1 MNEAAPRSGGPSVA
15 GPEPVRPEPA
25 TGLLDL
31 EATDIGS
38 VFVSNYPPYSAW
50 NEAAVPEAFAALDR
64 APGTDTSLGLYIHIP
79 FCRKRCKFCYFR
91 VYIDKNHEQIG
102 RYLDALGVELER
114 YAERAAVR
122 GRNLDFV
129 YFGGGTPSY
138 IAAKQLIP
146 LAERLQGVIPWNT
159 AEEVAFEC
167 EPGTLTQS
175 KLEAIRSIGVTRLS
189 LGVENFDDGILQE
202 NGRAHVSKEIYRV
215 RDWIRQQDFRQLNVD
230 LIAGMVGE
238 TWESWK
244 RTVDLTIEYDPDS
257 ITLYQMELPFNTVY
271 SKAKLRGE
279 EDVPPFADWRTK
291 REWHAYAF
299 EQFERAGFERWSAYT
314 MMRRDR
320 GCKFVYAR
328 EVWSGADM
336 IPIGVSSFGH
346 MGGVHM
352 QNHDR
357 WDGYL
362 AAVDAGGL
370 ATRRALVTTE
380 RERLTREV
388 ILQLKRG
395 WLERGAFE
403 RKFGVDV
410 VEDYAEAFG
419 SLTEQGLATVG
430 PDRVDLSAGG
440 ILRVDQLLPRFYD
453 EQYRGAR
460 YT

>member
-1 MNEAAPRSGGPSVA
+1 MTDVDPRA
-15 GPEPVRPEPA
+15 LPEPA
-25 TGLLDL
+25 TGVLDL
-31 EATDIGS
+31 EATEIGS

-50 NEAAVPEAFAALDR
+50 NEGAVEDGFAALDR
-64 APGTDTSLGLYIHIP
+64 PAREGTSLGLYVHIP

-91 VYIDKNHEQIG
+91 VYVDKKHEEIG

-114 YAERAAVR
+114 YAERTAVR
-122 GRNLDFV
+122 GRKLDFV
-129 YFGGGTPSY
+129 YVGGGTPSY

-146 LAERLQGVIPWNT
+146 LAERLQEVISWDD

-175 KLEAIRSIGVTRLS
+175 KLEAIRGIGVTRLS
-189 LGVENFDDGILQE
+189 LGVENFDDAILKE
-202 NGRAHVSKEIYRV
+202 NGRAHVSTEIHRV
-215 RDWIRQQDFRQLNVD
+215 RDWIRAQGFRQLNVD

-244 RTVDLTIEYDPDS
+244 RTVEATIDYDPDS

-271 SKAKLRGE
+271 SKARLRGD
-279 EDVPPFADWRTK
+279 DVPAFADWRTK

-346 MGGVHM
+346 MNGVHL

-357 WDGYL
+357 WSDYL
-362 AAVDAGGL
+362 AAIEAGGL
-370 ATRRALVTTE
+370 ATRRAFATN
-380 RERLTREV
+380 RQERLTREL

-395 WLERGAFE
+395 FIDRAPFK

-410 VEDYAEAFG
+410 VDEYSDAFRSLSEQNLAVVRPERVELSPG
-419 SLTEQGLATVG
+419 SV
-430 PDRVDLSAGG
+430 
-440 ILRVDQLLPRFYD
+440 LRVDQLLPRFY
-453 EQYRGAR
+453 EERYRGAR

>member
-1 MNEAAPRSGGPSVA
+1 MVDRGLDAPRA
-15 GPEPVRPEPA
+15 EPA
-25 TGLLDL
+25 TGALDL

-50 NEAAVPEAFAALDR
+50 NESAVPEAVAALDR
-64 APGTDTSLGLYIHIP
+64 EPAPGTSLGLYIHIP

-102 RYLDALGVELER
+102 RYLDALGAELER
-114 YAERAAVR
+114 YAELPSIR
-122 GRNLDFV
+122 GRKLDFV

-138 IAAKQLIP
+138 IAAKQLVP
-146 LAERLQGVIPWNT
+146 LARRLQAAMPWDG

-167 EPGTLTQS
+167 EPGTLTRS

-202 NGRAHVSKEIYRV
+202 NGRAHASKEIHRV
-215 RDWIRQQDFRQLNVD
+215 RDWIRAQGFRQLNVD

-238 TWESWK
+238 TWDSWK
-244 RTVDLTIEYDPDS
+244 RTVDQTIEYDPDS

-271 SKAKLRGE
+271 SKARLRGE
-279 EDVPPFADWRTK
+279 ADVPPFADWRTK

-346 MGGVHM
+346 MDGVHL

-357 WDGYL
+357 WEDYL
-362 AAVDAGGL
+362 AAIEGGGL
-370 ATRRALVTTE
+370 ATRRALATTA
-380 RERLTREV
+380 RERLTREL

-395 WLERGAFE
+395 WLERDAFE

-410 VEDYAEAFG
+410 AADYADAFG
-419 SLTEQGLATVG
+419 GLVEQGLATIG
-430 PDRVDLSAGG
+430 PERIELSEGG
-440 ILRVDQLLPRFYD
+440 LLRVDQLLPRFYD

>member
-1 MNEAAPRSGGPSVA
+1 
-15 GPEPVRPEPA
+15 
-25 TGLLDL
+25 
-31 EATDIGS
+31 
-38 VFVSNYPPYSAW
+38 
-50 NEAAVPEAFAALDR
+50 
-64 APGTDTSLGLYIHIP
+64 
-79 FCRKRCKFCYFR
+79 
-91 VYIDKNHEQIG
+91 
-102 RYLDALGVELER
+102 
-114 YAERAAVR
+114 VR
-122 GRNLDFV
+122 GRKLDFV

-138 IAAKQLIP
+138 IAAKQLTP
-146 LAERLQGVIPWNT
+146 LAERLQGVMPWDG

-189 LGVENFDDGILQE
+189 LGVENFDDAILQE

-215 RDWIRQQDFRQLNVD
+215 RDWIRAQGFRQLNVD

-271 SKAKLRGE
+271 SKAKLRGDA
-279 EDVPPFADWRTK
+279 DVPAFADWRTK

-346 MGGVHM
+346 MGGIHM

-362 AAVDAGGL
+362 AAIDAGGL
-370 ATRRALVTTE
+370 ATRRALVTTA

-410 VEDYAEAFG
+410 VEDYADAFG
-419 SLTEQGLATVG
+419 SLAEQGLATVG
-430 PDRVDLSAGG
+430 QDRVELSEGG
-440 ILRVDQLLPRFYD
+440 LLRVDQLLPRFYD

>member
-1 MNEAAPRSGGPSVA
+1 MVDRGLDAPRA
-15 GPEPVRPEPA
+15 EPA
-25 TGLLDL
+25 TGTLDL

-50 NEAAVPEAFAALDR
+50 NEDSAPEAVAALDR
-64 APGTDTSLGLYIHIP
+64 APVPGTSLGLYIHVP

-102 RYLDALGVELER
+102 RYLDALGAELER
-114 YAERAAVR
+114 YADRPSIQ
-122 GRNLDFV
+122 GRKLDFV
-129 YFGGGTPSY
+129 YVGGGTPSY
-138 IAAKQLIP
+138 IAAKQLVP
-146 LAERLQGVIPWNT
+146 LARRLQDAMPWDG

-202 NGRAHVSKEIYRV
+202 NGRAHVSREIYRV
-215 RDWIRQQDFRQLNVD
+215 RDWIRAQGFRQLNVD

-238 TWESWK
+238 TWDSWK
-244 RTVDLTIEYDPDS
+244 RTVELTIDYDPDS

-271 SKAKLRGE
+271 SKARLRGDA
-279 EDVPPFADWRTK
+279 DVPPFADWRTK

-314 MMRRDR
+314 VMRRGR

-328 EVWSGADM
+328 EVWNGADM

-346 MGGVHM
+346 MGGVHL

-357 WDGYL
+357 WDDYL
-362 AAVDAGGL
+362 AAIAGGGL
-370 ATRRALVTTE
+370 AIRRAFATTA
-380 RERLTREV
+380 RERLTREL

-395 WLERGAFE
+395 WLDRGSFE

-410 VEDYAEAFG
+410 AADHADAFG
-419 SLTEQGLATVG
+419 SLVEQGLATIG
-430 PDRVDLSAGG
+430 PERIELSEGG
-440 ILRVDQLLPRFYD
+440 LLRVDQLLPRFYD
-453 EQYRGAR
+453 AQYRGAR